1 MSRIVGQ
8 CQIAIAEAVEAF
20 GRVDVLLGCT
30 NEGKNFPRTGSCQLS
45 DRKVL
50 VNS

>member
-1 MSRIVGQ
+1 MSRIVRQ

-30 NEGKNFPRTGSCQLS
+30 TEGTNFSSNQLL
-45 DRKVL
+45 L
-50 VNS
+50 VVGP